1 LLDKVYL
8 CENCRGEHSLHLDQ
22 TDYIKNHLSAKYN
35 SWLSLKSQTLAQTV
49 QMVEELEHI
58 SAKKVKSSFF
68 ASKRLTINEYDPVKR
83 LRDELNDFLNR
94 IEIKI
99 YEIKLYCKRV
109 HLDLALEMDRELKAF
124 AL

>member
-1 LLDKVYL
+1 
-8 CENCRGEHSLHLDQ
+8 
-22 TDYIKNHLSAKYN
+22 
-35 SWLSLKSQTLAQTV
+35 
-49 QMVEELEHI
+49 MVEELEHI
-58 SAKKVKSSFF
+58 SAKNIKSSFF
-68 ASKRLTINEYDPVKR
+68 ASKRLTVTEYDPVAR

-109 HLDLALEMDRELKAF
+109 HLDLALEMDRELRVF